1 MAEEAELL
9 NFQVDPEP
17 MLDLICEQLVDA
29 TELLNQVDSEPPR
42 DLDSVREVSWIFGLM
57 LLGPTA
63 DDWLNE
69 VDIAELFQH
78 VEPSAPAFPEE
89 EDEEDGDGD
98 GDGDGDIFETHQICY
113 FEEEKLLVCLRCNIV
128 MTKGFARHLSRVHQ
142 ETINERAKEELL
154 AICFFSVSMYFQSN
168 RELLSAITWLPVHDD
183 YACLGCAY
191 YCKKKREMK
200 THCRNAHR
208 VADNFYAVKV

>member
-1 MAEEAELL
+1 
-9 NFQVDPEP
+9 
-17 MLDLICEQLVDA
+17 
-29 TELLNQVDSEPPR
+29 
-42 DLDSVREVSWIFGLM
+42 M

-63 DDWLNE
+63 DGNMELDEMARQADGDDWLNE

-89 EDEEDGDGD
+89 EDEE
-98 GDGDGDIFETHQICY
+98 DGDIFETHQICY

>member
-1 MAEEAELL
+1 MELDEMARQA
-9 NFQVDPEP
+9 D
-17 MLDLICEQLVDA
+17 
-29 TELLNQVDSEPPR
+29 
-42 DLDSVREVSWIFGLM
+42 G
-57 LLGPTA
+57 

-89 EDEEDGDGD
+89 EDEE
-98 GDGDGDIFETHQICY
+98 DGDIFETHQICY

-154 AICFFSVSMYFQSN
+154 AICFSSVSMYFQQN
-168 RELLSAITWLPVHDD
+168 RELLSAITWLPVHDG

-200 THCRNAHR
+200 THCRNEHQ
-208 VADNFYAVKV
+208 VADGFYAVKVQTLPGALPIRYFGVHQPALLDDEQEMVIQRAIALVSQDRVMPETLQQRNPLYDPSR